1 MPRFPAA
8 FRPPAFASQVIR
20 PPQGI
25 GPPSRSAY
33 RPRHRART
41 PTGFPRSTRMRYDRV
56 GCLLYPGG
64 GGAHPADKKSP
75 AGACRFT
82 TASPSTPPTA
92 SHRARFTHN
101 ETSNRGSL
109 TFTRPVCP
117 LPVTPGW
124 NRSPSASPRASH
136 PAVNQRR
143 TSRAGPGHRAQAWN
157 YATGIGRTSD
167 PRVRSLRATSCRTFF
182 LVSMLTTG

>member
-33 RPRHRART
+33 RPRHRTRT

-75 AGACRFT
+75 AGACRFPA
-82 TASPSTPPTA
+82 ASPSTPPTA

-124 NRSPSASPRASH
+124 KGVLRLPLEL
-136 PAVNQRR
+136 R
-143 TSRAGPGHRAQAWN
+143 TPPL
-157 YATGIGRTSD
+157 TSD
-167 PRVRSLRATSCRTFF
+167 ARQGRGQAIEHKPGATRPA
-182 LVSMLTTG
+182 